1 MGSNNPSS
9 RGPYLK
15 PKRMGR
21 RKRQDIPKLKRKNG
35 GVRGLKEDLTAML
48 ELEQKA
54 LNELVRLRDIRI
66 AYVRGMKLKA
76 DPILVAA
83 DFDEQVGLMHD
94 TNPKDFPEWDKLT
107 DAAKARI
114 GFLLSLAYDGY
125 SFTANV
131 SKKLEDN
138 WVKNGLNPRGR
149 SIDKINKEL
158 RTVGMGNVPYFF
170 AIEGKGRGGR
180 SKKRLHL
187 HGYCLVDTPLD
198 ATKFKLALERALYRE
213 LNPPRGEGAPVK
225 MTRSHQLNQEPQNA
239 TYWVGYSIKNAML
252 PGPRIEESPLYL
264 NTPLTQCAH
273 TFWDIVRE
281 VD

>member
-1 MGSNNPSS
+1 MGSNNPNT
-9 RGPYLK
+9 RGTYLK
-15 PKRMGR
+15 PKKMGR
-21 RKRQDIPKLKRKNG
+21 RTRHAIPKSKQKNG
-35 GVRGLKEDLTAML
+35 GVRKLKANLEAML
-48 ELEQKA
+48 EREQKA

-83 DFDEQVGLMHD
+83 DFDEQVGLLHD
-94 TNPKDFPEWDKLT
+94 TNPKEFPEWDELT

-114 GFLLSLAYDGY
+114 GFLLSLAFDGY

-131 SKKLEDN
+131 SKKLEDS
-138 WVKNGLNPRGR
+138 WVKKGLNPRDR
-149 SIDKINKEL
+149 AIDKINKEL
-158 RTVGMGNVPYFF
+158 RKVGLGNAPFFF

-187 HGYCLVDTPLD
+187 HGYCLVDTPLE

-225 MTRSHQLNQEPQNA
+225 MTRSYQLNDEPQNA
-239 TYWVGYSIKNAML
+239 TYWVGYSTKNAML

-273 TFWDIVRE
+273 IFWDIVRE